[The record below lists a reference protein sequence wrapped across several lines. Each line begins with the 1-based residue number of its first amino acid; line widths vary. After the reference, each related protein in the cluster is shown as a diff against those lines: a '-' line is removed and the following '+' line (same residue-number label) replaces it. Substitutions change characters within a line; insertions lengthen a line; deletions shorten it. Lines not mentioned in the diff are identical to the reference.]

1 MLKNKIFNIILLAMM
16 PSLASATVIYNSW
29 TSNDSQTGNYIL
41 TINASG
47 GFFNYNLTVN
57 PWNAEALG
65 LFIDLGAVT
74 VGTGA
79 TLMA

>member
-41 TINASG
+41 TI
-47 GFFNYNLTVN
+47 
-57 PWNAEALG
+57 
-65 LFIDLGAVT
+65 
-74 VGTGA
+74 
-79 TLMA
+79 